1 MPEMQKSRHQKTPAF
16 FNLAP
21 LTGIVLAN
29 GWLII
34 KLSGNGLSV
43 ETARMTTNNY
53 GLYKSGLSD
62 LRLVVFVTIV
72 FPEEEA

>member
-1 MPEMQKSRHQKTPAF
+1 MPEMQKSRHQKTSPF
-16 FNLAP
+16 FNMAP

-43 ETARMTTNNY
+43 KTARMTANRSW
-53 GLYKSGLSD
+53 LYKTDLSD
-62 LRLVVFVTIV
+62 LRLVAIVTIV
-72 FPEEEA
+72 FPEKEA